1 MIENN
6 RYIEEDE
13 IDLRELFAVIWKNK
27 WKIFLFTFVITTLAV
42 GYVLIKPNI
51 YKSEIILIPQE
62 QKSPSMGGLGALAGL
77 AGVDVGGGGVSA
89 LSNMNL
95 ILKDFNF
102 QIKII
107 RKFNLIKEL
116 ENTKNY
122 IYPFGLKF
130 ESQNENNQTL
140 AEREF
145 LAYKK
150 LSKIIAIS
158 EDKKSGV
165 ITLSA
170 ELENRFLAKKLVDIY
185 LKEITTHLRIL
196 DMKDIDS
203 KLSFYETAVSETENI
218 ELQSQL
224 TQLMSSL
231 IQKKVLAN
239 ASEFYI
245 VKKMIDSRVPQIV
258 EKTKPKRSLIV
269 IVAFVTSIIL
279 GIFLVFFIEF
289 LKGDEENEKK

>member
-1 MIENN
+1 MVEQN

-13 IDLRELFAVIWKNK
+13 IDLRELFAVIWKNR
-27 WKIFLFTFVITTLAV
+27 WKIFLFSFIITNLTIAYTLT
-42 GYVLIKPNI
+42 KPNI

-77 AGVDVGGGGVSA
+77 AGVDVGGSGVSA

-102 QIKII
+102 QMQII
-107 RKFNLIKEL
+107 RKFHLIKEF
-116 ENTKNY
+116 ENTDNF

-130 ESQNENNQTL
+130 EKSLDENSTL
-140 AEREF
+140 AEQEF
-145 LAYKK
+145 SVYKK
-150 LSKIIAIS
+150 LINIISVS

-165 ITLSA
+165 ITISA
-170 ELENRFLAKKLVDIY
+170 ELEDRFLAKKLVDIY
-185 LKEITTHLRIL
+185 LKAITSHLRIL

-245 VKKMIDSRVPQIV
+245 VKKIVDSRVPEIV
-258 EKTKPKRSLIV
+258 EKTKPKRSLII
-269 IVAFVTSIIL
+269 IVAFITSIIL
-279 GIFLVFFIEF
+279 AIFLVFFIEF
-289 LKGDEENEKK
+289 LKGDNENEK